1 MMAGRSVARQSPSN
15 KWLAPAILLL
25 AAVCLIIGGSVW
37 QRTRENR
44 AIAKQQKIRQIRVE
58 VLNGTPKEGLA
69 QTVTDQLRRAGF
81 DVVNIANAEND
92 SFPETVVVDR
102 AANSRENAI
111 LVAEVLH
118 CKNILPQLEPTSLLE
133 VTVIIG
139 NDYRTEKKKG
149 FLGLAF

>member
-1 MMAGRSVARQSPSN
+1 MAGRGAKIQSPSN
-15 KWLAPAILLL
+15 KWLVPAILLL
-25 AAVCLIIGGSVW
+25 AAVCLMIGGSVW
-37 QRTRENR
+37 QRVRENR
-44 AIAKQQKIRQIRVE
+44 AIAKQQRIRQIRVE

-69 QTVTDQLRRAGF
+69 QAITDQLRRAGF

-102 AANSRENAI
+102 AANSRANAI
-111 LVAEVLH
+111 LVAEVLR

-139 NDYRTEKKKG
+139 NDYRTQKKKG
-149 FLGLAF
+149 FPGLPF

>member
-1 MMAGRSVARQSPSN
+1 MAGRNPKPRTPSN
-15 KWLAPAILLL
+15 KWLVPAILLL
-25 AAVCLIIGGSVW
+25 AAVCLVIGGSVW
-37 QRTRENR
+37 QRVRENR
-44 AIAKQQKIRQIRVE
+44 AAVKRQKIRQTRVE
-58 VLNGTPKEGLA
+58 VLNGTTKEGLA
-69 QTVTDQLRRAGF
+69 QAVTDQLRRAGF

-118 CKNILPQLEPTSLLE
+118 CKNVLPQLEPTSLLE

-139 NDYRTEKKKG
+139 NDYRTKKKKG
-149 FLGLAF
+149 FLGFAF